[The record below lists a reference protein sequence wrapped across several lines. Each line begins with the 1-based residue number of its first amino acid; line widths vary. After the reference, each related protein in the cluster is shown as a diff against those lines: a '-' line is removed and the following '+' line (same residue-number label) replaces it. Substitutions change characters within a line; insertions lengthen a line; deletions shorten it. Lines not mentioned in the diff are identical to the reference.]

1 MPKINLLAPPSQNAF
16 NGMGF
21 TPAQDFALRPDADY
35 GDLAYKEPRRMLNV
49 PELIKRGAIRI
60 TYGGDGKGGYVESD
74 DPNDFSLITNVN
86 KQKSSDYDAWPDKPE
101 AYEAAMRMINETVNP
116 KKGHLVYDGKYRQIL
131 DSAKMLGLPDE
142 LIYLK

>member
-1 MPKINLLAPPSQNAF
+1 MPRNFLAPPSQNAF
-16 NGMGF
+16 NNMGF
-21 TPAQDFALRPDADY
+21 TPPQEFFLRPDKEY
-35 GDLAYKEPRRMLNV
+35 GDLSYKEPRQMLNV

-74 DPNDFSLITNVN
+74 DPSDFSLVTNIN
-86 KQKSSDYDAWPDKPE
+86 KESSSMFDKWPDKPIS
-101 AYEAAMRMINETVNP
+101 YDVAAQIINSP
-116 KKGHLVYDGKYRQIL
+116 IDKKKGHLVYDGKYRQIL

>member
-1 MPKINLLAPPSQNAF
+1 MPVNALAPPSQNAF

-21 TPAQDFALRPDADY
+21 MPAQDFALRPDADY
-35 GDLAYKEPRRMLNV
+35 GDVSYKEPRQMLNV

-101 AYEAAMRMINETVNP
+101 AYETAMRMINEPVDP

>member
-1 MPKINLLAPPSQNAF
+1 
-16 NGMGF
+16 MGF
-21 TPAQDFALRPDADY
+21 VPAQEFAFRPMAEY
-35 GDLAYKEPRRMLNV
+35 GDLGYKEPRQMLNV

-74 DPNDFSLITNVN
+74 DPNDFSLITEFN
-86 KQKSSDYDAWPDKPE
+86 KRKSSDYDAWPDKPE
-101 AYEAAMRMINETVNP
+101 AYEAAMRMINEPVNP